1 MRKIFFELE
10 EVLIYKATH
19 GTLQLHITIVR
30 AIFEALDTSLKCAL
44 GKAKYIDYPMWMCK
58 YLKAVLNKELLRH
71 SLSSSHFLKP
81 LNRYSEIYYSTH

>member
-10 EVLIYKATH
+10 EVLIYKVTH

-44 GKAKYIDYPMWMCK
+44 GKAKYID
-58 YLKAVLNKELLRH
+58 
-71 SLSSSHFLKP
+71 
-81 LNRYSEIYYSTH
+81 